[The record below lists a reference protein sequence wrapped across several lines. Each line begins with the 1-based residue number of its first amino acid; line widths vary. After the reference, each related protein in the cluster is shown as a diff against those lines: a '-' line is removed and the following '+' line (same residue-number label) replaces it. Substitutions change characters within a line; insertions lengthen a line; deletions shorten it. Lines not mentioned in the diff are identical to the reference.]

1 MFTLPPWIINTLPL
15 IVNGIFGIIKGKQQ
29 AENISRTEGIT
40 DNSSAEDVENI
51 INIFSDYKRKVHEK
65 TTEIEN
71 ILEKELEAYREELR
85 ITLEDKSEAIKKYG
99 IRPERL
105 EKEIHRLGRDIHGSI
120 DKEISRK
127 ISLDDSECRKI
138 MRMIPG
144 EQKEEKFAAFFRD
157 AIKTALDCACEEF
170 QNILKDFYH
179 ETEEDILEV
188 VERVQRKME
197 QNALDFSTIN
207 AENYRMKSL
216 DVQKKVC
223 VTISVCDAIEN
234 IMEEGEH

>member
-85 ITLEDKSEAIKKYG
+85 ITLEDKSEAIK
-99 IRPERL
+99 
-105 EKEIHRLGRDIHGSI
+105 
-120 DKEISRK
+120 
-127 ISLDDSECRKI
+127 
-138 MRMIPG
+138 
-144 EQKEEKFAAFFRD
+144 
-157 AIKTALDCACEEF
+157 
-170 QNILKDFYH
+170 
-179 ETEEDILEV
+179 
-188 VERVQRKME
+188 
-197 QNALDFSTIN
+197 ST
-207 AENYRMKSL
+207 
-216 DVQKKVC
+216 
-223 VTISVCDAIEN
+223 
-234 IMEEGEH
+234 G